1 MRTPRKDMFVNIT
14 AIIWI
19 ITNLIVYLITL
30 DLAIVAVINMGF
42 LLFLFLTLQDKKIM
56 KWLNEK
62 KKMKKKVEEKE
73 YEQYLR
79 LKKKFEK
86 D

>member
-42 LLFLFLTLQDKKIM
+42 LLFLFLMLQDKKIM

-62 KKMKKKVEEKE
+62 EK
-73 YEQYLR
+73 
-79 LKKKFEK
+79 
-86 D
+86 

>member
-19 ITNLIVYLITL
+19 ITNLIVYLITI
-30 DLAIVAVINMGF
+30 DLTIVAVINMGF

-62 KKMKKKVEEKE
+62 EK
-73 YEQYLR
+73 
-79 LKKKFEK
+79 
-86 D
+86 

>member
-1 MRTPRKDMFVNIT
+1 MRTPRKDILVNIT
-14 AIIWI
+14 SIIWI

-62 KKMKKKVEEKE
+62 EK
-73 YEQYLR
+73 
-79 LKKKFEK
+79 
-86 D
+86 

>member
-19 ITNLIVYLITL
+19 ITNLIVYLITI
-30 DLAIVAVINMGF
+30 DLAIIAVINMGF

-62 KKMKKKVEEKE
+62 EK
-73 YEQYLR
+73 
-79 LKKKFEK
+79 
-86 D
+86 

>member
-1 MRTPRKDMFVNIT
+1 MFVNIT

-30 DLAIVAVINMGF
+30 DLAIMAVINMGF

-62 KKMKKKVEEKE
+62 EK
-73 YEQYLR
+73 
-79 LKKKFEK
+79 
-86 D
+86 

>member
-56 KWLNEK
+56 KWLNE
-62 KKMKKKVEEKE
+62 MEK
-73 YEQYLR
+73 
-79 LKKKFEK
+79 
-86 D
+86 

>member
-1 MRTPRKDMFVNIT
+1 MRTTRKDMFVSIT

-62 KKMKKKVEEKE
+62 EK
-73 YEQYLR
+73 
-79 LKKKFEK
+79 
-86 D
+86 

>member
-1 MRTPRKDMFVNIT
+1 MRTPRKDILVNIT
-14 AIIWI
+14 SIIWI
-19 ITNLIVYLITL
+19 ITNLIVYLITM

-62 KKMKKKVEEKE
+62 EK
-73 YEQYLR
+73 
-79 LKKKFEK
+79 
-86 D
+86 

>member
-30 DLAIVAVINMGF
+30 DLAIMAVINMGF

-62 KKMKKKVEEKE
+62 EKSLQVEMD
-73 YEQYLR
+73 LV
-79 LKKKFEK
+79 
-86 D
+86 